1 MLYFNNNSANNKKTP
16 ITSEVFIIS
25 CAGLQ
30 KI

>member
-1 MLYFNNNSANNKKTP
+1 MFYFNNNPKTKQN

-30 KI
+30 KK